1 MFTRSRDTKSNNRD
15 MGTVSCSAALLMILV
30 SVTLCK
36 IFQEDWLIFKVT
48 TTTRSINK
56 YAWQN

>member
-1 MFTRSRDTKSNNRD
+1 ME
-15 MGTVSCSAALLMILV
+15 TVSCSAALLMILV

-48 TTTRSINK
+48 TTTTRSINK